1 MINGVEK
8 RITNLCFANTFKP
21 LLFFIMLKLL
31 PIDNLIGLK
40 ISDKTDVYHKIST
53 FITYI
58 YYIIKKYFHKLNC
71 FYTQPFQHFCIYKQ
85 TYITLKRMKNLIKMN
100 FVVYLLLF
108 IISGCSNSNSET
120 GIDITQ
126 YNWKLI
132 SIEDGN
138 KTIIVSEQ
146 SYVKN
151 SSYVLSF
158 LDKTNFSLDTSVN
171 TARGK
176 FTINSNNLIITEY
189 QELSEAATNDSEQLK
204 INNLLLERFADVV
217 QFTYEQEILRISGNQ
232 IAFSFKEI

>member
-1 MINGVEK
+1 M
-8 RITNLCFANTFKP
+8 
-21 LLFFIMLKLL
+21 
-31 PIDNLIGLK
+31 
-40 ISDKTDVYHKIST
+40 
-53 FITYI
+53 
-58 YYIIKKYFHKLNC
+58 
-71 FYTQPFQHFCIYKQ
+71 
-85 TYITLKRMKNLIKMN
+85 
-100 FVVYLLLF
+100 
-108 IISGCSNSNSET
+108 
-120 GIDITQ
+120 TQ